1 MCQTVGWFHPT
12 LKSLFNKTFYKVLVS
27 EKFGPYTIYK
37 SPFMRM
43 YVNIGETY
51 IIPGK
56 IDVKT
61 YEEPQPN
68 RQPYREIRAGV
79 FHLMRNKKEAEE
91 FMEYIRQK
99 IKIHGWNETP
109 VIVKAVVPAGTKFMF
124 GTFGAYGSVVAKSVR
139 YELIDQ
145 NEK

>member
-1 MCQTVGWFHPT
+1 
-12 LKSLFNKTFYKVLVS
+12 
-27 EKFGPYTIYK
+27 
-37 SPFMRM
+37 M
-43 YVNIGETY
+43 YVNVGETY

-61 YEEPQPN
+61 YPGRE
-68 RQPYREIRAGV
+68 PYREVRQGV

-91 FMEYIRQK
+91 FMETIRQK

-124 GTFGAYGSVVAKSVR
+124 GKFGLYESVVTKSVR